1 MDIDFRKKK
10 QVTFEET
17 EIAAKKDAKEFEDD
31 AQAYYKSLR
40 ARNEKEHVQKK
51 AGKKII
57 SKEEEK
63 KKKEKK
69 AYYEEIKKIYRDKK
83 NKK

>member
-1 MDIDFRKKK
+1 MEIDFRKKK
-10 QVTFEET
+10 KIPFEEI
-17 EIAAKKDAKEFEDD
+17 EIAPEKEAQEFEDD
-31 AQAYYKSLR
+31 AQSYYKSLR
-40 ARNEKEHVQKK
+40 ARREKEQAQKEIE
-51 AGKKII
+51 KKKI

-63 KKKEKK
+63 KKEEKK